1 MNKTKVK
8 IKTWDELLKISGI
21 DDDGDIR
28 CGGSGASFTRTM
40 GSCLPDNRVIEV
52 NNIDGDWLWYVN
64 VPTMGD
70 TEFIISQYMIET
82 VYNVEDIDDEDIDD
96 EDIEISSTKLLDIKT
111 KVIIANIS
119 VSSTS
124 TVKKILEENG
134 EIVVH
139 IFSVNFVKRLNE
151 NENLLTVKYC

>member
-21 DDDGDIR
+21 DDDGNIR
-28 CGGSGASFTRTM
+28 NLGLGASFTRTM
-40 GSCLPDNRVIEV
+40 ENCLPDNRVIRV
-52 NNIDGDWLWYVN
+52 NNIDGDWLWDVN

-70 TEFIISQYMIET
+70 TKFIISQYMIET
-82 VYNVEDIDDEDIDD
+82 VFNV

-139 IFSVNFVKRLNE
+139 IFSVNFVK
-151 NENLLTVKYC
+151 KIK

>member
-28 CGGSGASFTRTM
+28 GGGTDASFTRTM
-40 GSCLPDNRVIEV
+40 ESCLPDNRVIEV

-82 VYNVEDIDDEDIDD
+82 VFNVEDIDD

-111 KVIIANIS
+111 KVIITNIS

>member
-8 IKTWDELLKISGI
+8 IKTWDELLKIHGF
-21 DDDGDIR
+21 DGDGNIR
-28 CGGSGASFTRTM
+28 NLGLGASFTRTM
-40 GSCLPDNRVIEV
+40 ENCLPDNRVIRV
-52 NNIDGDWLWYVN
+52 NNIDGDWLWDVN

-70 TEFIISQYMIET
+70 TKFIISQYMIET
-82 VYNVEDIDDEDIDD
+82 VFNVEDIDD